1 MSLMIPR
8 GNQTQ
13 PPKTKLIFSVI
24 PCSSQKLGNTEAGHG
39 FPEKEAFQVPGP
51 KRADDNGAH
60 TVYFIQTTVELFSEW
75 NLSAY
80 P

>member
-1 MSLMIPR
+1 MSLMTLR

-13 PPKTKLIFSVI
+13 PPKTN
-24 PCSSQKLGNTEAGHG
+24 SSFLLSRAVAKILGNTEAGHG